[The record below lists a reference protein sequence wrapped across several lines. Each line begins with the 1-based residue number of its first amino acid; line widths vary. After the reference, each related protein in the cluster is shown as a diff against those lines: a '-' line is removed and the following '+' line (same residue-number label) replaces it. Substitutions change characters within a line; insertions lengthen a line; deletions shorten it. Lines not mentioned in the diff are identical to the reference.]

1 MVVHMPQMQKKGAGI
16 SSWLGWCTVL
26 VVLGAVSG
34 RADEF
39 TDYQKAQNRE
49 LEAFQKKQTREIKKQ
64 KQEFLRY
71 LAESRAEFNSWEAQ
85 RKRELAAFE
94 KEIKSIWGKYIA
106 PTNKRWVE
114 YSRDKRSVCA
124 VDFEKNSAVVAVVV
138 DADATKE
145 QITRKITGA
154 VTRALTSRGSGRSK
168 PVAVDRSEQLLAKPV
183 LHEQVVDMSGA
194 VITVDRVS
202 EFAKGLAGTA
212 KRTPVKPVEPGKTP
226 SAVKIELSLRL
237 APDNLRKRIRQ
248 FLPAIEK
255 FCAKY
260 DINKARVLATIHTES
275 HFNPMAV
282 SSANAIGL
290 MQLVPIYGGA
300 EAYEFVYG
308 PGSIPYEG
316 YLYDPEKNIEL
327 GCAYIYLLKNRYF
340 ISVKDSVSRRF
351 CTIAG
356 YNTGPR
362 NVAYAFT
369 GARKV
374 HKSIPAI
381 NCMKSAQEVY
391 DYLIIHL
398 PCAETR
404 HYLAEVTERMK
415 LYEQ

>member
-1 MVVHMPQMQKKGAGI
+1 MPQMQKKGAGI

-226 SAVKIELSLRL
+226 SAV
-237 APDNLRKRIRQ
+237 
-248 FLPAIEK
+248 
-255 FCAKY
+255 
-260 DINKARVLATIHTES
+260 
-275 HFNPMAV
+275 
-282 SSANAIGL
+282 
-290 MQLVPIYGGA
+290 
-300 EAYEFVYG
+300 
-308 PGSIPYEG
+308 
-316 YLYDPEKNIEL
+316 
-327 GCAYIYLLKNRYF
+327 
-340 ISVKDSVSRRF
+340 
-351 CTIAG
+351 
-356 YNTGPR
+356 
-362 NVAYAFT
+362 
-369 GARKV
+369 
-374 HKSIPAI
+374 
-381 NCMKSAQEVY
+381 
-391 DYLIIHL
+391 
-398 PCAETR
+398 
-404 HYLAEVTERMK
+404 
-415 LYEQ
+415 